1 MPDAAWEAVK
11 SFDAP
16 ACVIVKH
23 ANPCGVAIASN
34 TLAPTNSPMLPTPPA
49 HSAASSPSTAKW
61 TAKPSNKLLTTNLWK
76 SHGAEVYRR
85 SLEIAAA
92 KKKRARIGSALEA
105 GANRFEL
112 KRVGGG
118 LLVQTPDI
126 HRLSRADLKVVSK
139 RQPTEQ
145 EWNDL
150 MFVWNV
156 AKIRQIQRPSSSAK
170 AVKPTASAQ
179 AK

>member
-1 MPDAAWEAVK
+1 MAPKFTAEA
-11 SFDAP
+11 
-16 ACVIVKH
+16 
-23 ANPCGVAIASN
+23 
-34 TLAPTNSPMLPTPPA
+34 
-49 HSAASSPSTAKW
+49 
-61 TAKPSNKLLTTNLWK
+61 
-76 SHGAEVYRR
+76 
-85 SLEIAAA
+85 LEIAAA
-92 KKKRARIGSALEA
+92 KKNVRVLEVPLEA

-126 HRLSRADLKVVSK
+126 HRISRADLKVVSK

-150 MFVWNV
+150 LFVWNV
-156 AKIRQIQRPSSSAK
+156 AKYVNPTPSYSAK
-170 AVKPTASAQ
+170 AAKPTASAQ

>member
-1 MPDAAWEAVK
+1 MEVLMAPKFTAEA
-11 SFDAP
+11 
-16 ACVIVKH
+16 
-23 ANPCGVAIASN
+23 
-34 TLAPTNSPMLPTPPA
+34 
-49 HSAASSPSTAKW
+49 
-61 TAKPSNKLLTTNLWK
+61 
-76 SHGAEVYRR
+76 
-85 SLEIAAA
+85 LEIAAA
-92 KKKRARIGSALEA
+92 KKNVRVLEVPLEA

-145 EWNDL
+145 EWTICCSSGTSQNTS
-150 MFVWNV
+150 NPT
-156 AKIRQIQRPSSSAK
+156 PSCSAK

-179 AK
+179 VK